1 MIVLVVESKRKS
13 YQQFCGLARALDH
26 LGERWTLLIVR
37 DLLLGPRRYSDLLEG
52 LPGITT
58 NLLAARLRQMEAA
71 GLVEK
76 RKASP
81 PVRAQVYELTAG
93 GRALEAAIMEL
104 ARWGGRFLSQPDP
117 RDRMNIGWGLLSVKR
132 RYKGGLRLRAELRI
146 GARTF
151 ELGFEPVY
159 LSVSERT
166 ASRPDVVLSGSLD
179 AFRAWLFGGQ
189 SAVELRKQ
197 GALVVSGSERGFAD
211 VAAAFAPKDRR
222 AEDVSERPLLAE
234 PAAQGSG

>member
-1 MIVLVVESKRKS
+1 VDSKRKS

-58 NLLAARLRQMEAA
+58 NLLAARLREMERR

-76 RKASP
+76 RQAPP
-81 PVRAQVYELTAG
+81 PVRAQVYELTAS

-104 ARWGGRFLSQPDP
+104 ARWGGRFMTAPDP
-117 RDRMNIGWGLLSVKR
+117 RDRVNIGWGLLSLKR
-132 RYKGGLRLRAELRI
+132 RYLGGLRVRAELRI

-151 ELGFEPVY
+151 ELGFEPAY
-159 LSVSERT
+159 LSVSERST
-166 ASRPDVVLSGSLD
+166 ARPDVVLSGSLD

-189 SAVELRKQ
+189 SAPELRKA
-197 GALVVSGSERGFAD
+197 GALVVEGSERAFAD
-211 VAAAFAPKDRR
+211 VASAFAPRDRR

-234 PAAQGSG
+234 PAAQGPG

>member
-1 MIVLVVESKRKS
+1 LLVESKRKS

-58 NLLAARLRQMEAA
+58 NLLAARLRELSRT
-71 GLVEK
+71 GLVLK
-76 RKASP
+76 RQAPP
-81 PVRAQVYELTAG
+81 PVRAQVYELSPS

-104 ARWGGRFLSQPDP
+104 ARWGSRYMSQPDP

-132 RYKGGLRLRAELRI
+132 RYVGGLRLRAELRI

-151 ELGFEPVY
+151 ELAFEPAY
-159 LSVSERT
+159 LSVSERA

-179 AFRAWLFGGQ
+179 AFRAWLFGGRAAAELRTKGAL
-189 SAVELRKQ
+189 AVE
-197 GALVVSGSERGFAD
+197 GSERAFAEL
-211 VAAAFAPKDRR
+211 ASAFAPRDRR

>member
-1 MIVLVVESKRKS
+1 VDSKRKS

-58 NLLAARLRQMEAA
+58 NLLAARLREMERT
-71 GLVEK
+71 GLVVK
-76 RKASP
+76 RKAP
-81 PVRAQVYELTAG
+81 APVRAVVYELTAA

-104 ARWGGRFLSQPDP
+104 ARWGGRFMGQPDP
-117 RDRMNIGWGLLSVKR
+117 RDRMNIGWGLLSMKR
-132 RYKGGLRLRAELRI
+132 RYVGGLRLRAELRI
-146 GARTF
+146 GPRTF
-151 ELGFEPVY
+151 ELGFEPAY
-159 LSVSERT
+159 LSVSERSV
-166 ASRPDVVLSGSLD
+166 SRPDVVLSGSLE
-179 AFRAWLFGGQ
+179 AFRAWLFGGK
-189 SAVELRKQ
+189 SAIELRRED
-197 GALVVSGSERGFAD
+197 ALTVEGSERAFAD
-211 VAAAFAPKDRR
+211 VATGFAPKDRR